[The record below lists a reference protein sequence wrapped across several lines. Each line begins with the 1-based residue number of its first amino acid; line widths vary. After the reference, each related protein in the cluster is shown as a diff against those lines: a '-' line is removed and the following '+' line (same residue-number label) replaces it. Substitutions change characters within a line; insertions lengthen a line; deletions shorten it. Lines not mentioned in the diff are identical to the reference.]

1 VSLPFIGIFISS
13 ANALLAPRTTN
24 AMSASRDDILTSHD
38 FEAPVWARDWAS
50 EASSDSAAVAKKST
64 CLGAVIVA
72 LAIGSPLGMRKGF
85 RFVGAVDIR
94 VAEG

>member
-13 ANALLAPRTTN
+13 ANALLAPRTTK

-50 EASSDSAAVAKKST
+50 EASSDSAAKST